1 MERELLIVEVAGV
14 DDAGEAQAVC
24 VRVQVRGAAQ
34 FVFHRL
40 RSLKCGDG
48 GSGRSDDA
56 RGLIDHHAL

>member
-1 MERELLIVEVAGV
+1 M
-14 DDAGEAQAVC
+14 C
-24 VRVQVRGAAQ
+24 VQVRRPAQ